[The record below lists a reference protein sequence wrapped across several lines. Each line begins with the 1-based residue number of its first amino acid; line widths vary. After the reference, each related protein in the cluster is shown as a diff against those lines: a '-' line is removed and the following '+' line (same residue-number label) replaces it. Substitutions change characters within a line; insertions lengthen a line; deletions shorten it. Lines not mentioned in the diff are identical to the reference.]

1 VKATQATDPIAEHGE
16 GAFWDAVGQRLLIV
30 DLLKGDVLSVGDQ
43 VERHHVGVVAAALRA
58 RASGGF
64 VVAVERG
71 FAFADAAFASV
82 ETLPE
87 VFDSSLIRMNDGGCD
102 PQGRFYCGTMAYA
115 ETPGA
120 GTLYRLDASGSVD
133 TVLTDV
139 TISNGLQWSADG
151 SRVFYNDTPTGE
163 IAVFDFDGASFLNRR
178 TFATLGDGGAPDGLA
193 IDAEDG
199 LWSAVWGGSAI
210 RHFDSS
216 GRLVDVVELPVT
228 NVTSCAFGGPNLD
241 TLYITTS
248 RQGLEPGAQP
258 LAGSVFSANVGVRG
272 AVQHAFVG

>member
-1 VKATQATDPIAEHGE
+1 
-16 GAFWDAVGQRLLIV
+16 
-30 DLLKGDVLSVGDQ
+30 
-43 VERHHVGVVAAALRA
+43 
-58 RASGGF
+58 
-64 VVAVERG
+64 
-71 FAFADAAFASV
+71 
-82 ETLPE
+82 
-87 VFDSSLIRMNDGGCD
+87 
-102 PQGRFYCGTMAYA
+102 MAYA

-120 GTLYRLDASGSVD
+120 GILYRLDADGSVD

-163 IAVFDFDGASFLNRR
+163 IAVFDFDGAFTNRR
-178 TFATLGDGGAPDGLA
+178 TFVTMPEGGSPDGLA

-210 RHFDSS
+210 QHFDSS

-228 NVTSCAFGGPNLD
+228 NVTSCAFGGPGLE

-248 RQGLEPGAQP
+248 RQGVEPGTQP
-258 LAGSVFSANVGVRG
+258 LAGAVFSADVGVRG
-272 AVQHAFVG
+272 AKQHAFAG

>member
-1 VKATQATDPIAEHGE
+1 VKATQVTDPIAEHGE

-30 DLLKGDVLSVGDQ
+30 DLLKGDVLSVGSS
-43 VERHHVGVVAAALRA
+43 VVRNHVGAVAAALRA
-58 RASGGF
+58 RQSGGF

-71 FAFADAAFASV
+71 FALVDATFSSV
-82 ETLPE
+82 ETLPQ
-87 VFDSSLIRMNDGGCD
+87 VFDSPLIRMNDGGCD

-120 GTLYRLDASGSVD
+120 GVLYRLDSDGVVD

-151 SRVFYNDTPTGE
+151 SRAFYNDTPTGE
-163 IAVFDFDGASFLNRR
+163 IAVFDFDGSFSNRR
-178 TFATLGDGGAPDGLA
+178 TFVKLADGGAPDGLA

-210 RHFDSS
+210 QHFDSS

-228 NVTSCAFGGPNLD
+228 NVTSCAFGGPDLGI
-241 TLYITTS
+241 LYITTS
-248 RQGLEPGAQP
+248 RLGVEPGTQP
-258 LAGSVFSANVGVRG
+258 LAGSVFSADVGVRG
-272 AVQHAFVG
+272 APQHTFAG